1 MQKTIG
7 SYRLIHEI
15 SSGGM
20 GRVYKAIH
28 TSLER
33 TVAIKMIHPELL
45 SDTRI
50 LENFYNEARIQAK
63 LNHPNIATVYDFFE
77 DENRHFVVM
86 EYVEGESISKIIK
99 HIGPFD
105 TDTAISILKQVLKG
119 LAYAHSKNVIHK
131 DIKTSN
137 FLLTPSTVKIIDFG
151 IAQILDDSAK
161 EKRNS
166 LLLGTPKLHVSGA
179 DQRRCG

>member
-7 SYRLIHEI
+7 SYRLIDEI

-33 TVAIKMIHPELL
+33 TVAIKMIHPKLL
-45 SDTRI
+45 SDSRI

-77 DENRHFVVM
+77 DENKHFV
-86 EYVEGESISKIIK
+86 G
-99 HIGPFD
+99 
-105 TDTAISILKQVLKG
+105 
-119 LAYAHSKNVIHK
+119 
-131 DIKTSN
+131 
-137 FLLTPSTVKIIDFG
+137 
-151 IAQILDDSAK
+151 
-161 EKRNS
+161 S
-166 LLLGTPKLHVSGA
+166 LGQYRYRG
-179 DQRRCG
+179 